1 LVYHSP
7 LDYTSVDKHSYPYYT
22 TGKRTLEA
30 SMKRG
35 RRNQTADSLRETT
48 EHPTETSTTE
58 EPLLRIDELE
68 PRLTPDGYYPY
79 NSNPPHRQVGW
90 GC

>member
-1 LVYHSP
+1 MVYHSP
-7 LDYTSVDKHSYPYYT
+7 LDYTPVDKHSYPYYT
-22 TGKRTLEA
+22 TGKRTLET

-58 EPLLRIDELE
+58 APTLRIDELE
-68 PRLTPDGYYPY
+68 ARLTPDGYYPY
-79 NSNPPHRQVGW
+79 NSEPPHRQVGW